1 MDTNAVE
8 NEKKLDDFVKE
19 LKATL
24 FDVIALNE
32 SKLGVLENSI
42 VNLEDESQEEN
53 LRNFWSQYNSSL
65 KNVVLCANELV
76 ESLTVV
82 DSLSQAFDNLLQN
95 ENTEVVQQEKAL
107 VNPTENS
114 IQSDEEAAVE
124 NTVDEDE
131 EEAVVEDTADEDEE
145 EAVVENT
152 ADEDEEEAVVEDT
165 ADEDEEEAV
174 VEDTVDEDEKEV
186 AVEDATDENKVLPEE
201 DQVIVPINMEEGKT
215 ENTDEQVVS
224 VPVIPVVENSITE
237 EKPVEASTND
247 NASPSTEL
255 IPLAVEDE
263 ESKTS
268 DVTTTSQATD
278 IPVIGTADSTVVI
291 PALGNEAADTTTS
304 SKVVFVKETADPA
317 KAIVVTGK
325 VDGQA
330 SKLRQSKDEKK
341 ALFEAIVHKTTD
353 ENITKEQIE
362 EMMSQL
368 PTVYEQ
374 DPKKAEELS
383 AKISAY
389 TKKLSGEVA

>member
-1 MDTNAVE
+1 MNTNAVE

-76 ESLTVV
+76 ENLTVV

-124 NTVDEDE
+124 NT
-131 EEAVVEDTADEDEE
+131 ADEDEE

-174 VEDTVDEDEKEV
+174 VEDTADEDEKEV
-186 AVEDATDENKVLPEE
+186 AVEDTSDENKVLPEE
-201 DQVIVPINMEEGKT
+201 DQVIVPINMAEGKT

-278 IPVIGTADSTVVI
+278 IPVIGTADSTVEI

-341 ALFEAIVHKTTD
+341 ALFEAIVHKTAD

>member
-1 MDTNAVE
+1 MA
-8 NEKKLDDFVKE
+8 
-19 LKATL
+19 
-24 FDVIALNE
+24 
-32 SKLGVLENSI
+32 
-42 VNLEDESQEEN
+42 
-53 LRNFWSQYNSSL
+53 
-65 KNVVLCANELV
+65 
-76 ESLTVV
+76 
-82 DSLSQAFDNLLQN
+82 
-95 ENTEVVQQEKAL
+95 
-107 VNPTENS
+107 
-114 IQSDEEAAVE
+114 
-124 NTVDEDE
+124 
-131 EEAVVEDTADEDEE
+131 
-145 EAVVENT
+145 
-152 ADEDEEEAVVEDT
+152 
-165 ADEDEEEAV
+165 
-174 VEDTVDEDEKEV
+174 
-186 AVEDATDENKVLPEE
+186 
-201 DQVIVPINMEEGKT
+201 EGKT

-278 IPVIGTADSTVVI
+278 IPVIGTADSTVEI

-341 ALFEAIVHKTTD
+341 ALFEAIVHKTAD